1 MEFLHV
7 IYKKIPVD
15 EDNIFLA
22 NLTENNEVTQ
32 IKFKKSKIYT
42 MSGLSINQDIQ
53 SNISLPKLKEK
64 SP

>member
-42 MSGLSINQDIQ
+42 MSGLSIDQDIQ

>member
-15 EDNIFLA
+15 EGNIFLA

-32 IKFKKSKIYT
+32 IKFKKSKIYA
-42 MSGLSINQDIQ
+42 MSGLSIDQDIQ